1 MAIQKIFVFSLMT
14 MLLTL
19 FVMYMNIKHPA
30 VHINMDNIL
39 LISDEVLMGAALF
52 IIYLLLGSF
61 YPKKA
66 SSRLIK

>member
-19 FVMYMNIKHPA
+19 FVMYINTEHPT
-30 VHINMDNIL
+30 VNINMSSIL
-39 LISDEVLMGAALF
+39 LSDEVLVGSALF
-52 IIYLLLGSF
+52 VIYLLLGSF

-66 SSRLIK
+66 SRRLIK

>member
-19 FVMYMNIKHPA
+19 FVMYINIAHPA
-30 VHINMDNIL
+30 VNINMSSIL
-39 LISDEVLMGAALF
+39 LSDEVLMGSALF

-66 SSRLIK
+66 SRRLIK

>member
-30 VHINMDNIL
+30 VNIHMSSVL
-39 LISDEVLMGAALF
+39 LSDEVLMGAALF
-52 IIYLLLGSF
+52 IIYLLLGGF

-66 SSRLIK
+66 SPRLIK